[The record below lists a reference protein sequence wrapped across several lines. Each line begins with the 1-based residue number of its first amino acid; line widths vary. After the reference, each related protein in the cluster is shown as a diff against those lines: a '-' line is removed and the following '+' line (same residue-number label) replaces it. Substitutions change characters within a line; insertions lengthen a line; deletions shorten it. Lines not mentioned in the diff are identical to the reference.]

1 MATALE
7 EKQRLIEEILQL
19 PHQVEIIFR
28 NIIRMMNIFSLYK
41 NHSIVMVNMHFESV
55 ITRKL
60 TLQ

>member
-19 PHQVEIIFR
+19 PHQVHIIFR
-28 NIIRMMNIFSLYK
+28 MMNVFSIYI